1 MSLRVVTKS
10 GIRADVRTPD
20 HFRFFQQRAEQAMGP
35 RKRADPVPRLGV
47 HSGGEEQRKPAVTV
61 GHTDCGVSG
70 SRQVTRTVQNS
81 AQHLLAAPLSAELA
95 DHIEQ
100 PA

>member
-1 MSLRVVTKS
+1 MSVRVVTES

-20 HFRFFQQRAEQAMGP
+20 HFRFFSSAEQAMGP
-35 RKRADPVPRLGV
+35 RKRTDPVPRVGV
-47 HSGGEEQRKPAVTV
+47 HSGGEEQRKPAVTI

-70 SRQVTRTVQNS
+70 SRQGTRTVQNA